1 MINTQKLLTNRSNRS
16 TSLSRIST
24 INIGLIRQD
33 VKKIDGMLKSRLV
46 LSKVREGIERQNQ
59 ERLKRKSR
67 EEELERDDDRDD
79 DPDRRQ
85 RKTQK
90 RGRGLLGF
98 LVGGIIAIVGG
109 LVIRF
114 LPTILKVIKFFKK
127 IAKPFTAIIGG
138 AFATLSGFILEF
150 NERSNALQGIDKD
163 EVKASRIEKT
173 FDDFSGALDSLVTS
187 LIIGGAI
194 SMGLKGIKGRNAK
207 TAVRDLKVQE
217 TKVRRA
223 RRRKPSRSF
232 AEVKRDIDLRE
243 FDSLTPEAKARI
255 RRENISRTLR
265 EAEEV
270 IPNRKPRVQREDF
283 LGMNKPRKG
292 VQAPVDLLQRQRQ
305 RSTRRIVTPVGDEL
319 LRQFNL
325 EQRAIQYGKTFDQI
339 QVGLQDVEFVGDDVF
354 LNRKFSKT
362 PKPALLLETVNIDGK
377 DFYFFNETDSRRLLD
392 ERIRKKL
399 EIKDQRRQREITKKY
414 QTQQQKTQ
422 RPQGKIN
429 RNNFKSAGAM
439 GRQSYPPGF
448 EYELIRPSI
457 FERGRSALSQTA
469 DFLSPS
475 NLKGLLKQR
484 GGIVR
489 ILSNIGGDAFV
500 ETFKQGLKGSIGVI
514 PILGDVFGFLLDY
527 YVFGESPGRAAFKA
541 IGSFALSSLIGAV
554 GLAVGGPVGA
564 FIGGMLGGIGGDI
577 LGGIAYDLFFGTD
590 GGVSAK
596 SSATKGVVKGAATQ
610 AFKLG
615 GFVGPEPSAQPL
627 VNSVDR
633 STDLRLTASYD
644 KPSAGRVKFV
654 PIPLPIPKN
663 EQQEEQQIAMNKTTT
678 KTRTFAGLYQR

>member
-59 ERLKRKSR
+59 ERLRRKSR

-138 AFATLSGFILEF
+138 AFATLFGFISGF
-150 NERSNALQGIDKD
+150 NERANALQGIDKD
-163 EVKASRIEKT
+163 EVKPSRIEKT

-207 TAVRDLKVQE
+207 TAVKNLKKE
-217 TKVRRA
+217 ATPRKMRKRRSDA
-223 RRRKPSRSF
+223 KSYSQ
-232 AEVKRDIDLRE
+232 VKREIDLRE
-243 FDSLTPEAKARI
+243 YDSLTPEAKARI
-255 RRENISRTLR
+255 RKENISRTLR
-265 EAEEV
+265 EAEEF

-283 LGMNKPRKG
+283 LGMNKPAKG
-292 VQAPVDLLQRQRQ
+292 AQYTGPENLLGRQIKKPTIKDITGSKSFKEKATKITTAQSKVPITTSFFNDPNVSNKVKKAYRDLQN
-305 RSTRRIVTPVGDEL
+305 S
-319 LRQFNL
+319 NL
-325 EQRAIQYGKTFDQI
+325 EYAETLGQESIERSRGFPQKTQQI
-339 QVGLQDVEFVGDDVF
+339 VKKNVKEGITLRKKIDEGFVGDNP
-354 LNRKFSKT
+354 LNPSKRAPMGEFGFSTSGPINPNKFFKTNRQILEGTDLLST
-362 PKPALLLETVNIDGK
+362 PKIP
-377 DFYFFNETDSRRLLD
+377 
-392 ERIRKKL
+392 
-399 EIKDQRRQREITKKY
+399 
-414 QTQQQKTQ
+414 
-422 RPQGKIN
+422 KI
-429 RNNFKSAGAM
+429 S
-439 GRQSYPPGF
+439 QS
-448 EYELIRPSI
+448 
-457 FERGRSALSQTA
+457 
-469 DFLSPS
+469 
-475 NLKGLLKQR
+475 LLKQR
-484 GGIVR
+484 GGIVKA
-489 ILSNIGGDAFV
+489 LSAIGGDAFV
-500 ETFKQGLKGSIGVI
+500 QTFKQGLKGSIGVI

-527 YVFGESPGRAAFKA
+527 FVFGEPIGRAAFKA

-554 GLAVGGPVGA
+554 GLALGGPVGA

-596 SSATKGVVKGAATQ
+596 SSATKGVVKGAATK
-610 AFKLG
+610 AFKQG

-633 STDLRLTASYD
+633 STDLRVTASYD

>member
-59 ERLKRKSR
+59 ERLRRKSR
-67 EEELERDDDRDD
+67 EEELERDDNQDD

-85 RKTQK
+85 RKTKK

-127 IAKPFTAIIGG
+127 IAKPFTAIVGG
-138 AFATLSGFILEF
+138 AFATLSGFISEF
-150 NERSNALQGIDKD
+150 NERANALQGIDKD
-163 EVKASRIEKT
+163 EVKPSRIEKT
-173 FDDFSGALDSLVTS
+173 FDDFNGALDALVTS

-194 SMGLKGIKGRNAK
+194 SMGLKGLKGRNAK
-207 TAVRDLKVQE
+207 TAVKNLKKE
-217 TKVRRA
+217 ATPRKMRKRRSDA
-223 RRRKPSRSF
+223 KSY

-243 FDSLTPEAKARI
+243 YDSLTPEAKARI
-255 RRENISRTLR
+255 RKENISRTLR

-270 IPNRKPRVQREDF
+270 IPNRKPRVQYEDF
-283 LGMNKPRKG
+283 LGMNKPRKR
-292 VQAPVDLLQRQRQ
+292 VQDSVDLLQRQRQ
-305 RSTRRIVTPVGDEL
+305 RSARRIVTPVGDEL
-319 LRQFNL
+319 LRQFNA

-339 QVGLQDVEFVGDDVF
+339 QVDLQDVEFVGDDVF

-414 QTQQQKTQ
+414 QKQQQKTQ
-422 RPQGKIN
+422 QPQGKIN

-610 AFKLG
+610 AFKQG
-615 GFVGPEPSAQPL
+615 GFVGPEPSDQPL

-633 STDLRLTASYD
+633 STDLRVTASYD

>member
-59 ERLKRKSR
+59 ERLRRKSR

-90 RGRGLLGF
+90 RGRGLLGL

-138 AFATLSGFILEF
+138 AFATLSGFISQF
-150 NERSNALQGIDKD
+150 NERANALQGIDKD
-163 EVKASRIEKT
+163 EVKPSRIEKT
-173 FDDFSGALDSLVTS
+173 FDDFNGALDALVTS

-194 SMGLKGIKGRNAK
+194 SMGLKGLKGRNAK
-207 TAVRDLKVQE
+207 TAVKNLKKE
-217 TKVRRA
+217 AAPRKMRKRRSDA
-223 RRRKPSRSF
+223 KSYSQI
-232 AEVKRDIDLRE
+232 KREIDLRE
-243 FDSLTPEAKARI
+243 YDSLTPEAKARI
-255 RRENISRTLR
+255 RKENISQTLR

-283 LGMNKPRKG
+283 LGMNKPRRR
-292 VQAPVDLLQRQRQ
+292 VQVPDSPIDLLQRQRQ
-305 RSTRRIVTPVGDEL
+305 RSTRRIVTPVGDQLLNDILNSKSFKKKASKLKEL
-319 LRQFNL
+319 KK
-325 EQRAIQYGKTFDQI
+325 AG
-339 QVGLQDVEFVGDDVF
+339 VEIYTETNQNVF
-354 LNRKFSKT
+354 SR
-362 PKPALLLETVNIDGK
+362 VVDG
-377 DFYFFNETDSRRLLD
+377 NETFYLRGKGGELTELTEVTIDNKRRL
-392 ERIRKKL
+392 
-399 EIKDQRRQREITKKY
+399 ITKKFG
-414 QTQQQKTQ
+414 TQEQKIQQ
-422 RPQGKIN
+422 PQGKIN
-429 RNNFKSAGAM
+429 KNNFKSAGAM

-448 EYELIRPSI
+448 EYDIIKPSM

-484 GGIVR
+484 GGIVKV
-489 ILSNIGGDAFV
+489 LSNIGGDAFV
-500 ETFKQGLKGSIGVI
+500 QTFKQGLKGSIGVI

-554 GLAVGGPVGA
+554 GLALGGPVGA

-596 SSATKGVVKGAATQ
+596 SSATKGVVKGATTQ
-610 AFKLG
+610 AFKQG

-633 STDLRLTASYD
+633 STDLRVTASYD

>member
-59 ERLKRKSR
+59 ERLRRKSR
-67 EEELERDDDRDD
+67 EEELERDDDDRDD
-79 DPDRRQ
+79 DDGRR
-85 RKTQK
+85 
-90 RGRGLLGF
+90 RGRRPKKGGGGLLGF

-138 AFATLSGFILEF
+138 AFATLSGFISQF
-150 NERSNALQGIDKD
+150 NERANALQGIDKD
-163 EVKASRIEKT
+163 EVKPSRIEKT
-173 FDDFSGALDSLVTS
+173 FDNFSGALDSLVTS

-207 TAVRDLKVQE
+207 TAIKNLKKE
-217 TKVRRA
+217 AAPRKMRKRRSDA
-223 RRRKPSRSF
+223 KSYSQI
-232 AEVKRDIDLRE
+232 KREIDLRE
-243 FDSLTPEAKARI
+243 YDSLTPEAKARI
-255 RRENISRTLR
+255 RKENISRTLR

-283 LGMNKPRKG
+283 LGMNKPAKG
-292 VQAPVDLLQRQRQ
+292 AQYTGPESLLGRQIKKPTVKDIMGSESFKQKARIITTARSKVPITTSFFNDPNVSNKVKKAYRDLQN
-305 RSTRRIVTPVGDEL
+305 S
-319 LRQFNL
+319 NL
-325 EQRAIQYGKTFDQI
+325 EYA
-339 QVGLQDVEFVGDDVF
+339 
-354 LNRKFSKT
+354 
-362 PKPALLLETVNIDGK
+362 ETLGQESI
-377 DFYFFNETDSRRLLD
+377 ERSRGFP
-392 ERIRKKL
+392 
-399 EIKDQRRQREITKKY
+399 
-414 QTQQQKTQ
+414 QKTQ
-422 RPQGKIN
+422 RIVKKNVKEGIKLRKKIDQGFGGDNPLNPSKRAPMGEFGFSTSGPINPNKFFKTNRQILEGTDLLSTPKIP
-429 RNNFKSAGAM
+429 KIS
-439 GRQSYPPGF
+439 QS
-448 EYELIRPSI
+448 
-457 FERGRSALSQTA
+457 
-469 DFLSPS
+469 
-475 NLKGLLKQR
+475 LLKQR
-484 GGIVR
+484 GGIVKA
-489 ILSNIGGDAFV
+489 LSAIGGDAFV
-500 ETFKQGLKGSIGVI
+500 QTFKQGLKGSIGVI

-527 YVFGESPGRAAFKA
+527 FVFGEPIGRAAFKA

-554 GLAVGGPVGA
+554 GLALGGPVGA

-596 SSATKGVVKGAATQ
+596 SSATKGVVKGAAPK
-610 AFKLG
+610 AFKQG
-615 GFVGPEPSAQPL
+615 GFVGPEPSDQPL

-633 STDLRLTASYD
+633 STDLRVTASYD

>member
-33 VKKIDGMLKSRLV
+33 VKKIDGLLKSRLV

-90 RGRGLLGF
+90 RGRGLLGL

-138 AFATLSGFILEF
+138 AFATLSGFISEF
-150 NERSNALQGIDKD
+150 NERANALQGIDKD
-163 EVKASRIEKT
+163 EVKPSRIEKT

-207 TAVRDLKVQE
+207 TAVKNLKKE
-217 TKVRRA
+217 AAPRKMRKRRSDA
-223 RRRKPSRSF
+223 KSYSQ
-232 AEVKRDIDLRE
+232 VKREIDLRE
-243 FDSLTPEAKARI
+243 YDSLTPEAKARI
-255 RRENISRTLR
+255 RKENISRTLR
-265 EAEEV
+265 EAEEF

-283 LGMNKPRKG
+283 LGMNKPAKG
-292 VQAPVDLLQRQRQ
+292 AQYTGPENLLGRQIKKPTIKDIMGSESFKKKATKIKTARSKVPITTSFFNDPNVSNKVKKAYRDLQN
-305 RSTRRIVTPVGDEL
+305 S
-319 LRQFNL
+319 NL
-325 EQRAIQYGKTFDQI
+325 EYA
-339 QVGLQDVEFVGDDVF
+339 
-354 LNRKFSKT
+354 
-362 PKPALLLETVNIDGK
+362 ETLGQESI
-377 DFYFFNETDSRRLLD
+377 ERSRGFP
-392 ERIRKKL
+392 
-399 EIKDQRRQREITKKY
+399 
-414 QTQQQKTQ
+414 QKTQ
-422 RPQGKIN
+422 RIVKKNVKEGINLRKKIDQGFVGDNPLNPFKQAPMGEFGFSTSGPINPNKFFKTNRQILEGTDLLSTPKIP
-429 RNNFKSAGAM
+429 KIS
-439 GRQSYPPGF
+439 QS
-448 EYELIRPSI
+448 
-457 FERGRSALSQTA
+457 
-469 DFLSPS
+469 
-475 NLKGLLKQR
+475 LLKQR
-484 GGIVR
+484 GGIVKA
-489 ILSNIGGDAFV
+489 LSAIGGDAFV
-500 ETFKQGLKGSIGVI
+500 QTFKQGLKGSIGVI

-527 YVFGESPGRAAFKA
+527 FVFGEPVGRAAFKA

-554 GLAVGGPVGA
+554 GLALGGPVGA

-577 LGGIAYDLFFGTD
+577 LGGIAYDLFFGTE

-596 SSATKGVVKGAATQ
+596 SSATKGVVKGATTQ
-610 AFKLG
+610 AFKQG

-633 STDLRLTASYD
+633 STDLRVTASYD

>member
-59 ERLKRKSR
+59 ERLRRKSR

-114 LPTILKVIKFFKK
+114 LPTIFKVIKFFKK

-138 AFATLSGFILEF
+138 AFATLFGFISGF
-150 NERSNALQGIDKD
+150 NERANALQGIDKD
-163 EVKASRIEKT
+163 EVKPSRIEKT

-194 SMGLKGIKGRNAK
+194 SMGIKGIKGRNAK
-207 TAVRDLKVQE
+207 TAVKNLKKE
-217 TKVRRA
+217 AAPRKMRKRRSDA
-223 RRRKPSRSF
+223 KSYSQ
-232 AEVKRDIDLRE
+232 VKREIDLRE
-243 FDSLTPEAKARI
+243 YDSLTPEAKARI
-255 RRENISRTLR
+255 RKENISRTLR

-292 VQAPVDLLQRQRQ
+292 VEVPVDLLQRQRQ
-305 RSTRRIVTPVGDEL
+305 RSARRIMTPLGDKLLNQARSGRNIATEFGDPLNIEQEIFTKEGGGKKVKVGKNKID
-319 LRQFNL
+319 
-325 EQRAIQYGKTFDQI
+325 YGTFTYNKKT
-339 QVGLQDVEFVGDDVF
+339 
-354 LNRKFSKT
+354 
-362 PKPALLLETVNIDGK
+362 ETFEKYDPTTGK
-377 DFYFFNETDSRRLLD
+377 
-392 ERIRKKL
+392 K
-399 EIKDQRRQREITKKY
+399 ITKKMPKRGI
-414 QTQQQKTQ
+414 TLGSDTVI
-422 RPQGKIN
+422 PDGG
-429 RNNFKSAGAM
+429 FKSAGAM
-439 GRQSYPPGF
+439 GRQFYPPGF
-448 EYELIRPSI
+448 QYELIRPSI
-457 FERGRSALSQTA
+457 FEQGRSALSQTA

-475 NLKGLLKQR
+475 NLKGLLSTR
-484 GGIVR
+484 GGIVKV
-489 ILSNIGGDAFV
+489 LSNIGGDAFV
-500 ETFKQGLKGSIGVI
+500 QTFKQGLKGSIGVI

-527 YVFGESPGRAAFKA
+527 FVFGEPVGRAAFKA

-554 GLAVGGPVGA
+554 GLALGGPVGA

-577 LGGIAYDLFFGTD
+577 LGGIAYDLFFGTE

-596 SSATKGVVKGAATQ
+596 SSATKGVVKGATTQ
-610 AFKLG
+610 AFKQG

-633 STDLRLTASYD
+633 STDLRVTASYD

>member
-33 VKKIDGMLKSRLV
+33 VKKIDGLLKSRLV

-90 RGRGLLGF
+90 RGRGLLGL

-114 LPTILKVIKFFKK
+114 LPTILKVVKFFKK

-138 AFATLSGFILEF
+138 SFATLFGFISGF
-150 NERSNALQGIDKD
+150 NERANALQGIDKD
-163 EVKASRIEKT
+163 EVKPSRIEKT

-194 SMGLKGIKGRNAK
+194 SMGLKGIKGKNAK
-207 TAVRDLKVQE
+207 TAVKNLKKE
-217 TKVRRA
+217 AAPRKMRKRRSDA
-223 RRRKPSRSF
+223 KSYSQ
-232 AEVKRDIDLRE
+232 VKREIDLRE
-243 FDSLTPEAKARI
+243 YDSLTPEAKARI

-292 VQAPVDLLQRQRQ
+292 AEFTGPDDLLQTQRQ
-305 RSTRRIVTPVGDEL
+305 RSARRITTNVTDK
-319 LRQFNL
+319 
-325 EQRAIQYGKTFDQI
+325 AIQDAIKKGRNIKTEFGDPLNIEQEIFKKESGGKKVKVSPTSKKVKRLLKKSKQTDLELGKTIDQESLELSK
-339 QVGLQDVEFVGDDVF
+339 G
-354 LNRKFSKT
+354 FS
-362 PKPALLLETVNIDGK
+362 
-377 DFYFFNETDSRRLLD
+377 
-392 ERIRKKL
+392 
-399 EIKDQRRQREITKKY
+399 
-414 QTQQQKTQ
+414 QKTQ
-422 RPQGKIN
+422 RFIKKNVKAGEKLRNKILGGGDTFN
-429 RNNFKSAGAM
+429 PLN
-439 GRQSYPPGF
+439 
-448 EYELIRPSI
+448 
-457 FERGRSALSQTA
+457 
-469 DFLSPS
+469 
-475 NLKGLLKQR
+475 NLKEAPMGEFGFSTSGPINPNKFFKTNRQILEGTDLLSTPKIPQISQSLLKQR
-484 GGIVR
+484 GGIVKV
-489 ILSNIGGDAFV
+489 LSNIGGDAFV
-500 ETFKQGLKGSIGVI
+500 QTFKQGLKGSIGVI

-527 YVFGESPGRAAFKA
+527 FVFGEPVGRAAFKA

-554 GLAVGGPVGA
+554 GLALGGPVGA

-577 LGGIAYDLFFGTD
+577 LGGIAYDLFFGTE

-596 SSATKGVVKGAATQ
+596 SSATKGVVKGATTQ
-610 AFKLG
+610 AFKQG
-615 GFVGPEPSAQPL
+615 GFVGPEPSVQPL

-633 STDLRLTASYD
+633 STDLRVTASYD